1 MSEHGVVEDTAPLTR
16 TVLDY
21 TEAMKRLVPAI
32 TAPTDWAPLAAFV
45 AVDDFERVGVFREV
59 QDWRQYTE
67 RLTRWA
73 SATDSFETT
82 VRRISELSGLVY
94 YEVEERHHRGE
105 AVHVVNSLTLFEFNG
120 DGKIRHLDVYLQQPR

>member
-45 AVDDFERVGVFREV
+45 AVDDSERVGVFREV

-67 RLTRWA
+67 MLTRWE
-73 SATDSFETT
+73 SGTDSFERQSGASPSCPASSTT
-82 VRRISELSGLVY
+82 KSRSGTT
-94 YEVEERHHRGE
+94 
-105 AVHVVNSLTLFEFNG
+105 AAKPCMS
-120 DGKIRHLDVYLQQPR
+120 